1 MPRLRIH
8 FSKRGYACFISHI
21 DLPILF
27 SRAARRAGLRPEQT
41 QGFSPHPRTAL
52 GPPLPVGVVGL
63 DEPADF
69 WFLDWGET
77 SVEDWGRAM
86 PEGLAILDAREVD
99 GVSLHKLCQAA
110 EYLVRPLIEVSLP
123 EMALALAAA
132 MGETGPVLDIAEQE
146 GEIRLVVSDIERS
159 SASKM
164 VKGLVAAGLICG
176 WGDLAIVRAGVG
188 LWDHD
193 NKQVVRI

>member
-27 SRAARRAGLRPEQT
+27 SRAARRAGLLPEQT

-69 WFLDWGET
+69 WFMDWSET
-77 SVEDWGRAM
+77 SARAWSDAM
-86 PEGLAILDAREVD
+86 PEGLEILDAREVD
-99 GVSLHKLCQAA
+99 GVSLNKLCQAA
-110 EYLVRPLIEVSLP
+110 AYEIRPLIDIPAS
-123 EMALALAAA
+123 EMALVLNTA
-132 MGETGPVLDIAEQE
+132 MGETGPVLDLAEQ
-146 GEIRLVVSDIERS
+146 GDLVRVVVSDIERS

-164 VKGLVAAGLICG
+164 VKGLAAAGLISG
-176 WGDLAIVRAGVG
+176 WGDLAITRTGVG
-188 LWDHD
+188 LWDD
-193 NKQVVRI
+193 KNRPIMRV